1 MDAPEQLLAFDRGR
15 SARIIVIPALFGE
28 GNKLRHFT
36 VQTMRLLDRAGV
48 DSLLSDLPGCN
59 ESLAPLA
66 PQTLAGWRAA
76 MGRAA
81 TQFRATHAL
90 AIRAGALLTPPL
102 PGWRYAP
109 QPGPALLR
117 AMLRARILA
126 SREAGIAEDSE
137 TLLARGRSEGLDL
150 AGFALGPAMIAELER
165 ADLPEAGPL
174 ADIAQGDLGG
184 AGLWLRAEPGHD
196 PAQAR
201 ALADILI
208 AGLRA

>member
-1 MDAPEQLLAFDRGR
+1 
-15 SARIIVIPALFGE
+15 
-28 GNKLRHFT
+28 
-36 VQTMRLLDRAGV
+36 
-48 DSLLSDLPGCN
+48 

-76 MGRAA
+76 IGRAA
-81 TQFRATHAL
+81 TQFRATHAF
-90 AIRAGALLTPPL
+90 AIRAGALLAPPL

-126 SREAGIAEDSE
+126 SREAGMAEDSE
-137 TLLARGRSEGLDL
+137 MLLARGRSEGLDL
-150 AGFALGPAMIAELER
+150 AGFALGPAMIAELEQ
-165 ADLPEAGPL
+165 AGLPEPGPQR
-174 ADIAQGDLGG
+174 DIAQGDLGG

-201 ALADILI
+201 ALADILT
-208 AGLRA
+208 AGL